1 MMQFDVYRNSN
12 PASREAIPYLLDIQ
26 SDMLEPLSSRV
37 VIPLVLAS
45 EMGKAAKYLNPT
57 VEIEGV
63 ALVMSTA
70 ELAGVPSRLLGD
82 KVQSLAH
89 RRDEIIAALDFL
101 FSGF

>member
-1 MMQFDVYRNSN
+1 MAQFDVYRNSN
-12 PASREAIPYLLDIQ
+12 PASRAMIPFLLDVQ
-26 SDMLEPLSSRV
+26 SDMLEPLATRI

-45 EMGKAAKYLNPT
+45 EMGKAAKYLNPP

-82 KVQSLAH
+82 KVLSLAH